1 LAIQAKVERVFPGGR
16 IPHTGRLVQKR
27 GCVNIDWDK
36 FYLAYDWAKEWQIL
50 LAGLLV
56 LIAAA
61 IFAWAILRAAKIGAA
76 KSDAKARAQLDLR
89 LAPAPASPSAPAASS
104 ELLGSLEQLRSL
116 IRSALGSLLQSI
128 EKPGEKENSPAYFL
142 CQRILHLRLDQ
153 MPPPAR
159 AGRAALEG
167 YSDLLN
173 QLNALR
179 AHLKKDAPPS
189 ELSEILVQI
198 NASARGLVTAL
209 TPAAE
214 RRRQAETR

>member
-1 LAIQAKVERVFPGGR
+1 M
-16 IPHTGRLVQKR
+16 T
-27 GCVNIDWDK
+27 IDWGK
-36 FYLAYDWAKEWQIL
+36 LYLAYDWAKEWQIL

-56 LIAAA
+56 LVAAA
-61 IFAWAILRAAKIGAA
+61 IFAWATIRAAKISAA
-76 KSDAKARAQLDLR
+76 KSDIKARSQLDLR
-89 LAPAPASPSAPAASS
+89 LAPAPASPPAPAAAASS
-104 ELLGSLEQLRSL
+104 ALLGNLEQLRSL

-128 EKPGEKENSPAYFL
+128 EKPGEKENSPTYFL

-167 YSDLLN
+167 YSDLLT

-179 AHLKKDAPPS
+179 AHLKKDAPPG

-198 NASARGLVTAL
+198 NASARGLITAL

>member
-1 LAIQAKVERVFPGGR
+1 M
-16 IPHTGRLVQKR
+16 
-27 GCVNIDWDK
+27 NIDWDK

-89 LAPAPASPSAPAASS
+89 LAPAPASPSAPAAAASS

-153 MPPPAR
+153 MPPPAQ
-159 AGRAALEG
+159 AGTAAQEG
-167 YSDLLN
+167 FSVLLK
-173 QLNALR
+173 QLGALR
-179 AHLKKDAPPS
+179 AGLKKDASPA
-189 ELSEILVQI
+189 ELSQILVQI